1 MVAPVSSVSPFDA
14 VVRIFHAQGS
24 LRREIDRELGEAHGI
39 SLDDL
44 MILLHLEAAS
54 GRMRRSEL
62 AEHMR
67 ESTLAVTRALG
78 PLERIGLLD
87 RERTSGDPRAT
98 YAVLTTAGF
107 QMAIDA
113 RATAEEISRWWF
125 RRGAPARGWSAEELG
140 QLADLLARIGGEGLP
155 LPDGD

>member
-87 RERTSGDPRAT
+87 RRADLRRSPRHLRGA
-98 YAVLTTAGF
+98 TTAGF

-125 RRGAPARGWSAEELG
+125 RRGAPARGWSAEELR
-140 QLADLLARIGGEGLP
+140 QLADLLARLGGEGLP

>member
-1 MVAPVSSVSPFDA
+1 MVAQVSSVSPFET

-62 AEHMR
+62 AERMR

-87 RERTSGDPRAT
+87 RERTSSDPRAT

-125 RRGAPARGWSAEELG
+125 RRGGPARGWSPEELR
-140 QLADLLARIGGEGLP
+140 QLGELLERLGGEGLP
-155 LPDGD
+155 LPEDG